1 MWEGIIAGFGVAGLH
16 AAVAWMA
23 TRWGLRQSD
32 KVLAMVV
39 MVGMFA
45 RLVLIAAV
53 SVVIMKF
60 TEVPLGWYVGALI
73 VGFLVFQ
80 FMEGYALLQ
89 KREATVEE
97 ED

>member
-16 AAVAWMA
+16 AAAAWVAI
-23 TRWGLRQSD
+23 RWGMRQSE

-39 MVGMFA
+39 MVGMLA
-45 RLVLIAAV
+45 RLMLIAVV

-73 VGFLVFQ
+73 VGFLAFQ
-80 FMEGYALLQ
+80 FMEGYALLNR
-89 KREATVEE
+89 REDAAEE